1 MEYESFND
9 AIKQAGEET
18 ATIINSQGDD
28 CFQFSRDDLAP
39 ILMSAMTL
47 SMPCNQLL
55 TYLPPLLSLC
65 TPPSNNY
72 LNRLRTKSS
81 LPKQSRLLISA
92 QRSTTCEQTH
102 MLPGNTFAFSPAE
115 APVTTKRKS

>member
-55 TYLPPLLSLC
+55 TYLPPLLSL
-65 TPPSNNY
+65 
-72 LNRLRTKSS
+72 
-81 LPKQSRLLISA
+81 
-92 QRSTTCEQTH
+92 
-102 MLPGNTFAFSPAE
+102 
-115 APVTTKRKS
+115 